1 MTAVD
6 SGPALGLGG
15 VNADIPFPGLHLG
28 IEEHFQS
35 LFSHYSYLLSIEE
48 LPLPQ
53 GFARGVMSL
62 LALELPPK
70 VLTSQA
76 SPELKASRP
85 LW

>member
-15 VNADIPFPGLHLG
+15 VNADIPFPGLHLSKG

-62 LALELPPK
+62 LALELPP
-70 VLTSQA
+70 LN
-76 SPELKASRP
+76 
-85 LW
+85 